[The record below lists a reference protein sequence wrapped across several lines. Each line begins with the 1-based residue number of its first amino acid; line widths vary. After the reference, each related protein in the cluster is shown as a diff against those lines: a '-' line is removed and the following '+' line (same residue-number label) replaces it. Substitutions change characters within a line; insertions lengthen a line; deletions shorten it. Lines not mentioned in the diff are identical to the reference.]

1 VMPESLVRIGML
13 ILLSLLLYL
22 MIRSGWRFT
31 EVRRQRVLAA
41 EPLHTV
47 LASDRASRAAS
58 SSCVR
63 ILAFSSADCPQCHR
77 LQAPALQHVLEA
89 RGPAIAVVEVDAPT
103 SPELTH
109 HYQVLTVP
117 TTVVLDAKGRAL
129 AVNYGFI
136 TTQHLLEQV
145 DEVLA
150 LCAKVGIDER

>member
-1 VMPESLVRIGML
+1 MLEILVRLGVL
-13 ILLSLLLYL
+13 ILLSLMLYL
-22 MIRSGWRFT
+22 MVWAGWRFT

-47 LASDRASRAAS
+47 LAGDRASRAAS
-58 SSCVR
+58 PSRVR
-63 ILAFSSADCPQCHR
+63 ILVFSSADCPQCHR

-117 TTVVLDAKGRAL
+117 TTVVLDATGRAH
-129 AVNYGFI
+129 AVNFGFA
-136 TTQHLLEQV
+136 TTYRLLEQV
-145 DEVLA
+145 DEVLTLSA
-150 LCAKVGIDER
+150 S